1 MDPARLVRIGL
12 WLLAAGNVAWTVT
25 NASYGL
31 AVNVVTDLVI
41 VVGCA
46 IAALSLGRALDGV
59 GLGGWRSGLL
69 VVAAAH
75 FAQNFLN
82 ALDGLAFPDEWTL
95 FPVMLA
101 SVLVAVGAF
110 RWRDDGWDAAATPW
124 LAAGFLGIAIE
135 PLYFGLR
142 YLWTDLWQGGYTP
155 GILLV
160 AAGTITGGYG
170 FLRSREDTSS

>member
-12 WLLAAGNVAWTVT
+12 LLLAAGNVAWTVT

-31 AVNVVTDLVI
+31 MVNVVTDIVI

-59 GLGGWRSGLL
+59 GLGGWRTGLL
-69 VVAAAH
+69 VVAIAH

-101 SVLVAVGAF
+101 SVLVAAGAI
-110 RWRDDGWDAAATPW
+110 RWRDDAWDAASTPW
-124 LAAGFLGIAIE
+124 LAAGFLGIALE

-142 YLWTDLWQGGYTP
+142 YTWVDPWQAGYAP
-155 GILLV
+155 GIGLV
-160 AAGTITGGYG
+160 AAGALTAAWGFWRARGG
-170 FLRSREDTSS
+170 